1 MFPGGQ
7 RGLTKGSPPGGPEAR
22 PVRKLRGVYRAV
34 VREPHPAIRS
44 VLEYLLSRQGYA
56 VEVAG
61 VAAIEP
67 GPALVLVSA
76 GDGGGLYVFE
86 CDDAAEA
93 LERTSGDDSLEAF
106 SGVTGVRAFLPK
118 PFGADDVLRVVRAVD
133 GFDGR
138 RRERSR
144 SV

>member
-1 MFPGGQ
+1 MFPEGQ
-7 RGLTKGSPPGGPEAR
+7 RGLVKGSPRGGPEVR
-22 PVRKLRGVYRAV
+22 PVGEFRGVGRAV
-34 VREPHPAIRS
+34 VREPHPAIRGA
-44 VLEYLLSRQGYA
+44 LEYLLSRQGYD

-61 VAAIEP
+61 VAAVEP

-86 CDDAAEA
+86 CGDAAEI
-93 LERTSGDDSLEAF
+93 LERASGDDSLEAF

-144 SV
+144 PV

>member
-1 MFPGGQ
+1 MFPEGHH
-7 RGLTKGSPPGGPEAR
+7 GLKNGSPPGGPKTP
-22 PVRKLRGVYRAV
+22 PVRDSRGAGRVV

-61 VAAIEP
+61 PAAVEP
-67 GPALVLVSA
+67 GPALVLAAA

-86 CDDAAEA
+86 CGDAAEA
-93 LERTSGDDSLEAF
+93 LERAPGDEPMEAF

-118 PFGADDVLRVVRAVD
+118 PFGADDVLRVVRAVE

>member
-1 MFPGGQ
+1 MFPEGHH
-7 RGLTKGSPPGGPEAR
+7 GLTKEPPPGGPEA
-22 PVRKLRGVYRAV
+22 PPAGTSRGANRAI

-44 VLEYLLSRQGYA
+44 VLEYLLGRQGYA

-61 VAAIEP
+61 AAAVAP

-76 GDGGGLYVFE
+76 GDGGGLYVFA
-86 CDDAAEA
+86 CGDAAEA
-93 LERTSGDDSLEAF
+93 LERPPAGDSLDAF

-138 RRERSR
+138 RRERPR